1 MQSSASAA
9 NAIAVPPSPN
19 VMVLRVR
26 FPTAMFCPIRSR
38 HHPGRTEISC
48 TEQCWKTRS
57 HSLIKIKTRGARAP
71 ASGLR
76 LHNVPFAKPE
86 PRFCAT
92 CLFFQCLEIGDHI
105 ADLVA
110 VEAELRH
117 VLVTGA
123 DVFRERLLQALDR
136 IAQMQ
141 RAERRR
147 DLQRALARLVDRMT
161 PRAVRANEIQSALNA
176 LRLGAAGG
184 DRPEQQ
190 RGNKQALH
198 GCDLVVLAPC
208 PSSPGRRNHEF
219 SR

>member
-57 HSLIKIKTRGARAP
+57 RSLIKIKMRGARAQHQLSVCQC
-71 ASGLR
+71 AVRKNGT
-76 LHNVPFAKPE
+76 
-86 PRFCAT
+86 RFCAT

-123 DVFRERLLQALDR
+123 DAFRERLLQALDR

-161 PRAVRANEIQSALNA
+161 P
-176 LRLGAAGG
+176 
-184 DRPEQQ
+184 
-190 RGNKQALH
+190 
-198 GCDLVVLAPC
+198 
-208 PSSPGRRNHEF
+208 
-219 SR
+219 